1 VVPPFVEYDHSTVGV
16 GVPDADALNE
26 AGLPATTFA
35 GEGWPVGVIA
45 GAVFVGA
52 AVTVKVAGFVVVR
65 LLRPTNVASYSP
77 FSSAWASV
85 IPSVPVVAP
94 VTVEPSDCFPLERL
108 AHELPP
114 FVEYDQ

>member
-1 VVPPFVEYDHSTVGV
+1 MSTCHWTVGV

-52 AVTVKVAGFVVVR
+52 AVTVKVAGFVVGEAAKAHERCLV
-65 LLRPTNVASYSP
+65 LP

-94 VTVEPSDCFPLERL
+94 VTVEPSDCFPLGRL
-108 AHELPP
+108 VHELPP